1 MRNLQ
6 MLVGAPRAGV
16 SRLRQR
22 LRALVT
28 DDGPGDS
35 GLSLP
40 PEGVDSSRA
49 EPRLDA
55 PPLAASASH
64 AGSTGLAVC
73 PYCHT
78 VWQLEPIF
86 PEPVKLMICWRCAEQ
101 RAELGRQMPAI
112 PEPAPITFDKPA
124 SRSKV
129 IVTYG
134 ALLVIGLTLGFAA
147 MQAWFSGG
155 ALRSPR
161 TTGGVVSATPAV
173 EQARTPAEA
182 AEAAPAAP
190 LPEPSSAVPL
200 PDEPVAAGRPVRPAK
215 ATTGLAAVKEVP
227 RPMPPAQAPSETAC
241 TSGTSAL
248 GLCTLDTP
256 EERRSP

>member
-1 MRNLQ
+1 MRNFR
-6 MLVGAPRAGV
+6 MLVGAPRAGAN
-16 SRLRQR
+16 RLRQR

-28 DDGPGDS
+28 DDGPADS

-40 PEGVDSSRA
+40 PETVDSSRP

-112 PEPAPITFDKPA
+112 PEPAQITFEEPA
-124 SRSKV
+124 SRSKI

-147 MQAWFSGG
+147 MQAWFSGD
-155 ALRSPR
+155 ALRPPR
-161 TTGGVVSATPAV
+161 TTGVVSATPTV
-173 EQARTPAEA
+173 EQARPPADA
-182 AEAAPAAP
+182 AEAAAAAP
-190 LPEPSSAVPL
+190 LPEPASAVPL
-200 PDEPVAAGRPVRPAK
+200 LDEPVAAGRPVRPAN
-215 ATTGLAAVKEVP
+215 ATIGRAAVKEVP
-227 RPMPPAQAPSETAC
+227 RPTPPAQAPSETAC

>member
-6 MLVGAPRAGV
+6 MLVGAPRAGAN
-16 SRLRQR
+16 RLRQR
-22 LRALVT
+22 LRALVS
-28 DDGPGDS
+28 DDGPVDS

-40 PEGVDSSRA
+40 PEAEDSSRA

-101 RAELGRQMPAI
+101 RAESGRQMPAI
-112 PEPAPITFDKPA
+112 PEPAQITFDQPA
-124 SRSKV
+124 SRSKI

-147 MQAWFSGG
+147 MQAWFSGD

-161 TTGGVVSATPAV
+161 TTGVVSAPPAV

-182 AEAAPAAP
+182 APAAP
-190 LPEPSSAVPL
+190 LPDAASAVPL
-200 PDEPVAAGRPVRPAK
+200 LDEPVAAGRPVRPAN
-215 ATTGLAAVKEVP
+215 ATTGRAAVKEVP
-227 RPMPPAQAPSETAC
+227 RPTPPAQAPSETAC